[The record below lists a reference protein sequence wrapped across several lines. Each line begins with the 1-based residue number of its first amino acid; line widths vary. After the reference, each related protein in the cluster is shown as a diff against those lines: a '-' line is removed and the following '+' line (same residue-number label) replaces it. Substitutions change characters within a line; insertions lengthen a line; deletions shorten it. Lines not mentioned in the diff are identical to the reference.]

1 LETSLTNA
9 FNQAPYLTA
18 TSRHS
23 GDWLFALPIAS
34 CGLKLDDEA
43 VRVAVGL
50 RLGLN
55 FCVPHQCRCG
65 APVDASGLH
74 SFVCKQAPGKTA
86 RHHALNDVVARA
98 FAAAGIPVCKEPT
111 GLSRTDGKRPDGMT
125 LIPWWAGKPAVWDV
139 TVVCTSA
146 GSYLNSSA
154 REVGAAAEFAASRKT
169 AKYLSLAASYIF
181 FPIAVET
188 QGPLSEEARQLLC
201 DLGRRISASS
211 VDDREISFLFQ
222 RVSVVVQ
229 RFNAVLLH
237 DSFCVVHRPD

>member
-1 LETSLTNA
+1 LA
-9 FNQAPYLTA
+9 A
-18 TSRHS
+18 TSRHI

-55 FCVPHQCRCG
+55 LCVPHQCRCG
-65 APVDASGLH
+65 VPVDASGLH

-86 RHHALNDVVARA
+86 RHRALNDVVARA
-98 FAAAGIPVCKEPT
+98 FSAAGIRASKEPT
-111 GLSRTDGKRPDGMT
+111 GLSRTDGKLPDGMT
-125 LIPWWAGKPAVWDV
+125 LITWWAGKPAVWDV

-146 GSYLNSSA
+146 GSYLTSSA
-154 REVGAAAEFAASRKT
+154 REAGAAAEFALAANRKT
-169 AKYLSLAASYIF
+169 AKYVSLAASYIF
-181 FPIAVET
+181 FQIAVET
-188 QGPLSEEARQLLC
+188 QGPLSEKARQLLC

-211 VDDREISFLFQ
+211 GDDREVSFLFQ

-237 DSFCVVHRPD
+237 DSFCVEYRSD